1 MTSYRVVPDDGGWK
15 VVASR
20 NGARSNHSTV
30 SKHNKKS
37 AAKRKA
43 RKLADAGDRL
53 TVLRADGSI
62 QTNNKVRG

>member
-1 MTSYRVVPDDGGWK
+1 MTSYRVVPNNGGWK

-30 SKHNKKS
+30 STHNKKS

-43 RKLADAGDRL
+43 RQLADGGDRL
-53 TVLRADGSI
+53 TILRSDGSI